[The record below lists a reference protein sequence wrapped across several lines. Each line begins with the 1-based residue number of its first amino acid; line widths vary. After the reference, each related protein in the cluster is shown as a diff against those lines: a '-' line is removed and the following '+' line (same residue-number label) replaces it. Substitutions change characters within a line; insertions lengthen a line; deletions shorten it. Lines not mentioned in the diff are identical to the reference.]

1 MMDARLVGLLLGI
14 GYFAIGLFIAG
25 MLMRDKSFNS
35 VMIVTFLWP
44 FLAIVCIIF
53 GPLFLAYWLG
63 TKVNDLIDRVKNRGD
78 KP

>member
-1 MMDARLVGLLLGI
+1 MMDARFIGLLLGM

-25 MLMRDKSFNS
+25 VFMHNESVNS

-44 FLAIVCIIF
+44 FLAIACAIF

-63 TKVNDLIDRVKNRGD
+63 TKVNDAIEKRKNRGD
-78 KP
+78 K